1 MRYVLFHLFK
11 LSLMKYIIKGDNLA
25 FQVLKNHSN
34 LQNEHQQ
41 MLVDQLTLQKLHE
54 QLTSE
59 YDTLAKEKEGLKVNF
74 RDLRAEQRLLK
85 EKYDILASTI
95 ESLRA
100 ERDTLKEESRSLNNL
115 RAEHS
120 KLKVVSHCPY
130 NSFTLNFCV
139 VKLSSAELLVT
150 FL

>member
-1 MRYVLFHLFK
+1 
-11 LSLMKYIIKGDNLA
+11 
-25 FQVLKNHSN
+25 
-34 LQNEHQQ
+34 

-59 YDTLAKEKEGLKVNF
+59 YDILAKEKEGLKVNF

-120 KLKVVSHCPY
+120 KLKVGSHCSH
-130 NSFTLNFCV
+130 NSYTLNYCV
-139 VKLSSAELLVT
+139 VKLISAELLVI
-150 FL
+150 LL

>member
-1 MRYVLFHLFK
+1 
-11 LSLMKYIIKGDNLA
+11 
-25 FQVLKNHSN
+25 
-34 LQNEHQQ
+34 

-85 EKYDILASTI
+85 ENYDILASTI

-120 KLKVVSHCPY
+120 KLKVVSHCSY
-130 NSFTLNFCV
+130 NSYTLLTIV
-139 VKLSSAELLVT
+139 S
-150 FL
+150 

>member
-1 MRYVLFHLFK
+1 MCYVLFHLLK

-100 ERDTLKEESRSLNNL
+100 ERDASKEESRSLNNL

-130 NSFTLNFCV
+130 THIHY
-139 VKLSSAELLVT
+139 T
-150 FL
+150 FVS